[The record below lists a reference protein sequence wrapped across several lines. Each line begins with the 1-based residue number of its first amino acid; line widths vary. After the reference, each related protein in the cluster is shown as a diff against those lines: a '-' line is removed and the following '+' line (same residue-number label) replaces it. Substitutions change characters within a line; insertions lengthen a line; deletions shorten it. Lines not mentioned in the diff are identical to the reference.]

1 VAEYWSVGV
10 LPKSELHRV
19 AGWDAERAADLDLAV
34 TFLFV
39 SDSIPQH
46 PDISKIRSPSRRFV
60 LVLVL
65 TPRVRPFAP
74 FPVIHCVIIPV
85 VALTRCG
92 YGLSYR

>member
-1 VAEYWSVGV
+1 MLFS
-10 LPKSELHRV
+10 HFT
-19 AGWDAERAADLDLAV
+19 AV
-34 TFLFV
+34 TNE
-39 SDSIPQH
+39 
-46 PDISKIRSPSRRFV
+46 RE
-60 LVLVL
+60 LVL